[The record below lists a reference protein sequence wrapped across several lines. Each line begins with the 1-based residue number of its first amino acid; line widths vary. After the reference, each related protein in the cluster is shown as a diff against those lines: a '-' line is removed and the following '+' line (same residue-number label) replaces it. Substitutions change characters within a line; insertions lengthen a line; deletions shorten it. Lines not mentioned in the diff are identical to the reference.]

1 MDDLLKRL
9 KQALADRYAIAREV
23 GRGGMAVVYLARDQ
37 KLNRPVALKVLRPAL
52 AASLGTERFLREI
65 EIAAKLTH
73 PNILSVHDCGD
84 LDGLLFYVM
93 PYVEGDSIRDRLKRE
108 TQLPIDDALRIT
120 EQVAAALGYAHRHN
134 VIHRDIKPEN
144 ILLHEGDAMV
154 ADFGI
159 ALAVQQAGGER
170 LTETGLSL
178 GTPAYMSPEQV
189 AGDRAVDAR
198 SDIYALGCVLY
209 EMLAGDP
216 PFTGSTAREVL
227 ARHLTDPVPPIVS
240 ARSGVTSHVAT
251 ALMTALAKA
260 PADRFGSATAFAEA
274 LRTGARTPVSD
285 LKSIVVL
292 PFSNLSPDPNNEYFA
307 DGLTQELI
315 SELTKIAA
323 LRVISRTSA
332 MRYKGTDKDLPTIGR
347 ELNVQFVLEG
357 SVRKVGNDLRI
368 TAQMIDAPA
377 DAHLW
382 AERYSGTLE
391 DIFEIQERV
400 SRSIVESLRVKLSSE
415 EEQRISERPTDNL
428 KAYDYYLR
436 GLDGLSRGFLRS
448 EYDHAQRMFGLA
460 VECDPEFAEAYAQ
473 ISRIHT
479 GMYHIGYDRTERR
492 LTEARNA
499 VDRALALRPDLPEA
513 HLALG
518 MLHWT
523 LLNHAD
529 AEAHFRTCLQHQ
541 PNDPQLWRLIG
552 LTKMWG
558 GRWDE
563 GLECQKKAMWLDP
576 RNPVHATNVAGCHRW
591 IRDYENA
598 VQYYE
603 RGIEIAPN
611 WIVSYV
617 ELAYL
622 YLAWKGDTQRA
633 RLCLQR
639 ADNAGAPDGWLAPLL
654 RVQLELLDGDYN
666 RALQCLNAW
675 ESDEL
680 DIIHCYVPRVLLRAL
695 VQLLR
700 GDLDAARADF
710 RAAEPLIRSKAVHQA
725 QDARVHGALAV
736 VLAGL
741 GCADEAIAEGTAF
754 EALAPIE
761 KDGIAPY
768 RVFELAQSYTLLGLH
783 DAAVA
788 QLERLLSIP
797 GPHSA
802 RWLAI
807 DPMWRPLKSHP
818 RFQKLM
824 SESESDE
831 HA

>member
-1 MDDLLKRL
+1 MEDLLERL
-9 KQALADRYAIAREV
+9 KAALADRYLIEREL
-23 GRGGMAVVYLARDQ
+23 GHGGMAVVYLARDQ
-37 KLNRPVALKVLRPAL
+37 KLNRAVALKVLRPEL

-73 PNILSVHDCGD
+73 PNILSVHDCGEG
-84 LDGLLFYVM
+84 DGLLYYVM
-93 PYVEGDSIRDRLKRE
+93 PYVDGESLRDRLKRE

-120 EQVAAALGYAHRHN
+120 GQVASALDHAHRHD

-144 ILLHEGDAMV
+144 ILLHEGEAMV

-189 AGDRAVDAR
+189 AGDRAIDAR

-209 EMLAGDP
+209 EMLANRP
-216 PFTGSTAREVL
+216 PFTGPTARAVL
-227 ARHLTDPVPPIVS
+227 ARHMTEPVPPIAP
-240 ARSGVTSHVAT
+240 ARSGVPSQVAT

-260 PADRFGSATAFAEA
+260 PADRFDSAATFAEA
-274 LRTGARTPVSD
+274 LRARPLAGVSD
-285 LKSIVVL
+285 LKSIAVL
-292 PFSNLSPDPNNEYFA
+292 PFSNLSPDPDNEYFA
-307 DGLTQELI
+307 DGLTEELI

-323 LRVISRTSA
+323 LRVISRTST

-357 SVRKVGNDLRI
+357 SVRKAGNSLRI
-368 TAQMIDAPA
+368 TAQLIDAPA

-382 AERYSGTLE
+382 AEKYSGTLE

-400 SRSIVESLRVKLSSE
+400 SRAIVEALRVTLSPE
-415 EEQRISERPTDNL
+415 EEQRISERPTESL
-428 KAYDYYLR
+428 EAYDYYLR

-448 EYDHAQRMFGLA
+448 EYDHAQRMFELA
-460 VECDPEFAEAYAQ
+460 VECDPGFAQAYAQ
-473 ISRIHT
+473 LSRMHT
-479 GMYHIGYDRTERR
+479 GMYHIGYDRTEQR
-492 LTEARNA
+492 LMEARSA
-499 VDRALALRPDLPEA
+499 VDRALALRPDLPEG

-523 LLNHAD
+523 LLNHAE
-529 AEAHFRTCLQHQ
+529 ATAHFRTCLQHQ

-552 LTKMWG
+552 LTRMWE

-576 RNPVHATNVAGCHRW
+576 RNPVHTTNVAGAYRW
-591 IRDYENA
+591 TRDYENA
-598 VQYYE
+598 VPYYE
-603 RGIEIAPN
+603 RGIEISPD

-622 YLAWKGDTQRA
+622 YLAWKGDTQQA
-633 RLCLQR
+633 RLCLER
-639 ADNAGAPDGWLAPLL
+639 ANSAGAPDGWLAPLL

-666 RALQCLNAW
+666 RALECLDAW

-680 DIIHCYVPRVLLRAL
+680 DTLHGYTPRALLRAL
-695 VQLLR
+695 AQLLR
-700 GDLDAARADF
+700 GDLDAARAGF
-710 RAAEPLIRSKAVHQA
+710 LAAESLMRAKAVHQP
-725 QDARVHGALAV
+725 QDARVHSALGVA
-736 VLAGL
+736 LAGL
-741 GCADEAIAEGTAF
+741 GRADEAIAEGTAF
-754 EALAPIE
+754 EALAPVD

-768 RVFELAQSYTLLGLH
+768 RVLRRPTRCSGFTMLPSPSWSACCRFLDRIPLGGSP
-783 DAAVA
+783 
-788 QLERLLSIP
+788 SIRC
-797 GPHSA
+797 GTHLRVTRAS
-802 RWLAI
+802 R
-807 DPMWRPLKSHP
+807 S
-818 RFQKLM
+818 
-824 SESESDE
+824 S
-831 HA
+831 